1 MHAKGSGQPL
11 PGHPFDAAM
20 KRGNRVTVSAT
31 VTNIAE
37 RAGDEVVLLNDTS
50 EADGVDVDLAQR
62 HRERG

>member
-1 MHAKGSGQPL
+1 
-11 PGHPFDAAM
+11 M

-31 VTNIAE
+31 VTNIGE

-50 EADGVDVDLAQR
+50 AAAGVDVDLAQR